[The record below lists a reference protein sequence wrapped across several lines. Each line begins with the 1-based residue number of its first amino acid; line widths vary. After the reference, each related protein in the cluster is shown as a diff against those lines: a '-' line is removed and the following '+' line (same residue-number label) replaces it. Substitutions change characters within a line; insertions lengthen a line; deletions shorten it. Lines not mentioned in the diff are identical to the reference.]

1 MNNMPKKRT
10 NPFAKPITP
19 EKEEKIEEV
28 VQKPVEEPVKQPV
41 EPVVI
46 EEEPE
51 IEEYVEPIQPVRQ
64 PVQRQAPKQAPRT
77 QRQSQKNYYVP
88 EDPADR
94 QKYTST
100 MDVKLRRRIKIVC
113 ATRGIMFS
121 EFIEIACREKLDR
134 EGDR

>member
-19 EKEEKIEEV
+19 EKEEQLEEIV
-28 VQKPVEEPVKQPV
+28 EKPVV
-41 EPVVI
+41 EPEVI
-46 EEEPE
+46 EEEPQ
-51 IEEYVEPIQPVRQ
+51 IEEYVEPVQPVRQ
-64 PVQRQAPKQAPRT
+64 QIQRQAPKPAPKT
-77 QRQSQKNYYVP
+77 QRQSAKNYYIQ
-88 EDPADR
+88 EDQADR

-134 EGDR
+134 EGER

>member
-19 EKEEKIEEV
+19 EKEERIEEIV
-28 VQKPVEEPVKQPV
+28 EKPVAEP
-41 EPVVI
+41 EVI
-46 EEEPE
+46 GEEPE
-51 IEEYVEPIQPVRQ
+51 IEEYVEPVQQVRQ
-64 PVQRQAPKQAPRT
+64 PVQRQTPKTAPKP
-77 QRQSQKNYYVP
+77 QRQSAKNYYIQ
-88 EDPADR
+88 EDQADR

-134 EGDR
+134 EGER